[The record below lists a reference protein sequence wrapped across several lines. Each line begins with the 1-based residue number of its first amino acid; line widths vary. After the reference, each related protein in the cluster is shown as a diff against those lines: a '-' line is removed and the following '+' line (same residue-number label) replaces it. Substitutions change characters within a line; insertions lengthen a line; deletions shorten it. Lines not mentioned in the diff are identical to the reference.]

1 MYKIYFNY
9 AEMFAERRKYIVGE
23 EQSGKRLDIAL
34 FGMENGVS
42 RQYLQKMIKEKRV
55 LSNGRYL
62 KPSFKV
68 SAGDVLYVDYP
79 ENVPMEIL
87 PVKLPLKIVYED
99 DDLLVI
105 DKDPGVVVHPSEQG
119 KFMGKSLVNA
129 VLAHVGEGLKGI
141 GGVLRPGIVHR
152 LDKDTS
158 GLIVV
163 AKSDLAHQGLVDIF
177 KSRKVE
183 KRYLALVCGNLK
195 EDKGIIE
202 GAIGR
207 NPVDRKKM
215 AVDGVKAKEAVT
227 EYIVE
232 KRFETKWGDFCLVDI
247 KLHTGRTHQIRVHF
261 QSIGHP
267 LAGDKAYGRDKINTK
282 LEKAFGLKR
291 QFLHAY
297 KLKFAHPVNKKK
309 IDLEIGLSNDLQKVL
324 NDLEVA

>member
-1 MYKIYFNY
+1 
-9 AEMFAERRKYIVGE
+9 MFAEKRKYVVGAV
-23 EQSGKRLDIAL
+23 QAGKRLDIAL
-34 FGMENGVS
+34 VELENGVS

-55 LSNGRYL
+55 LLEDRYL
-62 KPSFKV
+62 KPSYKV
-68 SAGDVLYVDYP
+68 TENDVLVVDYP
-79 ENVPMEIL
+79 ENVALEIL

-99 DDLLVI
+99 EDLLVI
-105 DKDPGVVVHPSEQG
+105 DKDPGVVVHPSEHG

-163 AKSDLAHQGLVDIF
+163 AKSDLAHQGLVEIF

-183 KRYLALVCGNLK
+183 KRYMALVCGDLK
-195 EDKGIIE
+195 EDQGIIE

-207 NPVDRKKM
+207 NPKDRKKM
-215 AVDGVKAKEAVT
+215 AVDGVKAKEAIT
-227 EYIVE
+227 EYSVK
-232 KRFETKWGDFCLVDI
+232 KRFETKLGDFCLVDV

-261 QSIGHP
+261 QYIGHP
-267 LAGDKAYGRDKINTK
+267 LAGDKHYGRDKVNAQ
-282 LEKAFGLKR
+282 LEKKFGLVR

-297 KLKFAHPVNKKK
+297 KLKFVHPVSKKK
-309 IDLEIGLSNDLQKVL
+309 IDLEIGLSKDLQKVL
-324 NDLEVA
+324 SDLEVA

>member
-1 MYKIYFNY
+1 
-9 AEMFAERRKYIVGE
+9 MFAEKRKYTVGT

-34 FGMENGVS
+34 FEMENGVS

-55 LSNGRYL
+55 LLENRYL
-62 KPSFKV
+62 KPSYKV
-68 SAGDVLYVDYP
+68 STGEILMVDYP
-79 ENVPMEIL
+79 ANVAMEIL

-99 DDLLVI
+99 EDLLVI

-129 VLAHVGEGLKGI
+129 VLAHVGDGLKGI

-163 AKSDLAHQGLVDIF
+163 AKSDLAHQGLVEIF

-183 KRYLALVCGNLK
+183 KRYLALVCGDLK

-207 NPVDRKKM
+207 NPADRKKM
-215 AVDGVKAKEAVT
+215 AVDGVKAKEAIT
-227 EYIVE
+227 EYKVE

-261 QSIGHP
+261 QYIGHP
-267 LAGDKAYGRDKINTK
+267 LAGDRHYGRDKVNAQ
-282 LEKAFGLKR
+282 LEKKFGLAR

-297 KLKFAHPVNKKK
+297 KLKFVHPISKKK
-309 IDLEIGLSNDLQKVL
+309 IDLEIGLSRDLQTVL
-324 NDLEVA
+324 SDLEVA

>member
-1 MYKIYFNY
+1 
-9 AEMFAERRKYIVGE
+9 MFAEKRKYVVGE
-23 EQSGKRLDIAL
+23 TQSGKRLDIAL
-34 FGMENGVS
+34 VELENGVS

-55 LSNGRYL
+55 LIKNRYL
-62 KPSFKV
+62 KQSYKV
-68 SAGDVLYVDYP
+68 AEGDVLVVDYP
-79 ENVPMEIL
+79 ENVAMEIL
-87 PVKLPLKIVYED
+87 AVKLPLKIVYED
-99 DDLLVI
+99 EDLLVI

-129 VLAHVGEGLKGI
+129 VLAHVGDGLKGI

-163 AKSDLAHQGLVDIF
+163 AKSDLAHHGLVEMF
-177 KSRKVE
+177 KSRKV
-183 KRYLALVCGNLK
+183 KKCYMALVCGDLK

-207 NPVDRKKM
+207 NPTDRKKM
-215 AVDGVKAKEAVT
+215 AVDGVKAKEAIT
-227 EYIVE
+227 EYSVE
-232 KRFETKWGDFCLVDI
+232 KRFETKLGDFCLVDV

-261 QSIGHP
+261 HYIGHP
-267 LAGDKAYGRDKINTK
+267 LAGDKHYGRDKVNAQ
-282 LEKAFGLKR
+282 LEKKFGLSR

-297 KLKFAHPVNKKK
+297 KLAFVHPVSKKK
-309 IDLEIGLSNDLQKVL
+309 IDLEIGLPKDLQKVL